1 MVQKFDPALNT
12 RLRELI
18 KEGPSC
24 PDDVPEIYAGCSQL
38 LDVIE
43 AAERFCDS
51 DRLGRRI
58 GESTQ
63 TYSCRRTQEFR
74 ALREK
79 VHGVTRPRPVAAP
92 VCTLVA
98 EVNRAVETLNT
109 ELSRAYGNGFTWEL
123 GHNELSSPRWACAVP
138 VLGISL
144 FANVSKGCNDMDR
157 EWPSEQQAVAR
168 VRGATNELNVVMEK
182 VVEAGYVCR
191 LAPIQD
197 KFRQVDTVKVTV
209 LKKY

>member
-1 MVQKFDPALNT
+1 MPTRKSYESALT
-12 RLRELI
+12 ARLRELI
-18 KEGPSC
+18 QRGPVC
-24 PDDVPEIYAGCSQL
+24 PDDVPEVYTGCAEL
-38 LDVIE
+38 LNVVE
-43 AAERFCDS
+43 VAQKFCEEG
-51 DRLGRRI
+51 DRGCHRGSRGR
-58 GESTQ
+58 S
-63 TYSCRRTQEFR
+63 QEFL
-74 ALREK
+74 ALRTA
-79 VHGVTRPRPVAAP
+79 VRDVTRPRPVTTP
-92 VCTLVA
+92 VCALVA
-98 EVNRAVETLNT
+98 EVNMAVETLNS

-123 GHNELSSPRWACAVP
+123 GHNELNRPRWACAVP

-191 LAPIQD
+191 LEPIQD
-197 KFRQVDTVKVTV
+197 SIRRVDTVKVTV